1 MVVVEWCTLQAAAP
15 RTSTRT
21 HAQTSRQTQHERK
34 DEWTGGSIGTH
45 AHAHAHAY
53 RRARPGST
61 LHRRRARVRGTA
73 VCRRTGYLG
82 PRRPRWRWARAYMSE
97 CKACMAGYGAAQ
109 ATDWSR
115 LGGARAADRSLRR
128 ASWSKRVPPRL
139 RHRLVLGGSSVK
151 RKGTQHLGGSEVGE
165 HARQPTAVPVG
176 QPLRRISVPHHHVL
190 GLCARQRQGVQG
202 GQVVPRPAFRGPG
215 SVRAH
220 GSTH

>member
-1 MVVVEWCTLQAAAP
+1 MLCACYSAAGRRRASSRGTTLREGMGMVVVEWCTLQAAAP

-82 PRRPRWRWARAYMSE
+82 PRRPRWRWARAYMSN
-97 CKACMAGYGAAQ
+97 ARPVWPAMARPKRLIGQGWAEPGQLTEASGEP
-109 ATDWSR
+109 AGRSVCHHIFDIGSCSVVAVSR
-115 LGGARAADRSLRR
+115 
-128 ASWSKRVPPRL
+128 V
-139 RHRLVLGGSSVK
+139 
-151 RKGTQHLGGSEVGE
+151 
-165 HARQPTAVPVG
+165 
-176 QPLRRISVPHHHVL
+176 
-190 GLCARQRQGVQG
+190 
-202 GQVVPRPAFRGPG
+202 RG
-215 SVRAH
+215 
-220 GSTH
+220 